1 MKEELSFFDVVS
13 AINALTPIAIGNS
26 VETTLQSAAIEKIK
40 QLITKL

>member
-1 MKEELSFFDVVS
+1 MSEVQEFLNVVS

-26 VETTLQSAAIEKIK
+26 VDTTLQSAAVEKIK

>member
-1 MKEELSFFDVVS
+1 MSEIQDFINTVS
-13 AINALTPIAIGNS
+13 AISALTPIAIGNA

>member
-1 MKEELSFFDVVS
+1 MSEAQEFLNTVS
-13 AINALTPIAIGNS
+13 AINTLTPIAIGNS